1 MDDNISDIESE
12 VKSTNFVFYF
22 ALLPLRKK
30 TERYASLMLEAC
42 FMKIGV
48 YLLLHPCNSTMAAR
62 GYIPAPD
69 LLPTDNPCAEEKEE
83 AQAITQGGIRA
94 ARWFF

>member
-1 MDDNISDIESE
+1 MDDTISDIGSE

-22 ALLPLRKK
+22 ALLPLRKE
-30 TERYASLMLEAC
+30 TERYASLILESC
-42 FMKIGV
+42 SVKMVV

-94 ARWFF
+94 ALVFF